1 MKHFNENMIIMEK
14 RLKEA
19 QEVKALIDALPYK
32 LNEPVIFNTRAALV
46 SGFEITH
53 DKLNNKILN
62 VLLVSVSDEAANHEG
77 LVYKLVNIK
86 VATDQ
91 VAPYTDAAKLLFKG

>member
-1 MKHFNENMIIMEK
+1 MKHFNDNLTQMEK

-32 LNEPVIFNTRAALV
+32 VNEPVIYNTRSALV
-46 SGFEITH
+46 VGFEITH

-62 VLLVSVSDEAANHEG
+62 VLLISVSDEAANHEG
-77 LVYKLVNIK
+77 LVYKLINIK
-86 VATDQ
+86 AGTDQ